1 MKQSI
6 HYKFLFT
13 HIQIRLKPFNMKNAI
28 FSFALF
34 LSLAFVAA
42 FNANAQINPK
52 FRIAEDRTDAQGNLM
67 QAFFRTAN
75 QAPTLEEALTE
86 LKQRN
91 HLEGRNELRLVSQE
105 TDELG
110 MTHYRY
116 QQYFAGVPVDMSEFL
131 FHVQNGKVLVMN
143 GEVVGV
149 PENTPTRPLI
159 QTTKAF
165 DLAVGR
171 MAAKKYSWQLEA
183 TAKMRTEK
191 PQAQLVITRRDAG
204 RDAAPTF
211 ALAYRFDVMAV
222 EPVGK
227 KAVYIDA
234 RSETVLHE
242 QTLMA
247 DGCAHVH
254 GETHHEAEK
263 VEAPEHVDMLGGTA
277 STRYSGSRSIE
288 TNYNGWNAHN
298 LFDINR
304 NIHTYN
310 SNNTENTNVTE
321 FWDNDNNWTW
331 GEFGANNVA
340 FDAHW
345 GAEMSYDYFRNVLN
359 RNGYDGLGSGL
370 NVFANYKNNYNNAH
384 GGSGSLWLGNGNGV
398 KFRPLVSL
406 DVLAHEFGHNVCEK
420 TANLVY
426 SYEPGALNEA
436 FSDIW
441 GVCVEAFAA
450 PEKNHWL
457 IGEEITL
464 QSNCLRSMSNP
475 NARFQPDTYGGLY
488 WYSGADDNGGVHTNS
503 GVLNYWFYLLSEGGS
518 GTNDNGFGYEVAG
531 IGMTKAAKIAYYME
545 RYILNVTSQ
554 YSVINSAAQ
563 LSAMILYGIGSPE
576 HQAVED
582 ALDAVGLGYSNYC
595 VSKGQNSS
603 YEYIQQVALNGV
615 EVNSGN
621 DGGYGNHTNSI
632 FTVTQGNTYIMNMT
646 PGHPVAAYQEAWQVW
661 IDLNRDGQFSDNEA
675 IVGVSGTSAVS
686 ATVFIPV
693 MQQYG
698 ATRMR
703 VAMSYYNPASS
714 PCSTFEWGEVE
725 DFTINILKNTCTS
738 ASNNNSYEYI
748 KYVGMIGMTN
758 TTGAEAN
765 GYGDYTNRM
774 VTLRNNDSHVIA
786 LRPGFSG
793 DSYPEYWKGWIDFNG
808 DGIFDNATEMI
819 FDLHGSFYQ
828 ITTSFSIPNTTGAKR
843 LRICMSYDPISSA
856 CMNNAWGE
864 TEDYTVFVISN
875 MGITGDENDPT
886 TVETG
891 SDEDLLETIIDENA
905 VQTPRNIMTATQQV
919 SEAAAFSLAPNPT
932 TGIIRLQS
940 EMPLNGAVKVEV
952 FATSGQLLQSINL
965 DASAQINESIDLG
978 DQPDGLYLVRLSN
991 GGNCKVKTVVLK
1003 K

>member
-1 MKQSI
+1 
-6 HYKFLFT
+6 
-13 HIQIRLKPFNMKNAI
+13 MKNAI

-34 LSLAFVAA
+34 LSLVFIAA
-42 FNANAQINPK
+42 FEANAQTSPK

-91 HLEGRNELRLVSQE
+91 KIEGRNELRLVSQE

-116 QQYFAGVPVDMSEFL
+116 QQYFAAVPVDMAEYL

-143 GEVVGV
+143 GEVAGV
-149 PENTPTRPLI
+149 PESTPTQPLVH
-159 QTTKAF
+159 TTKAF

-191 PQAQLVITRRDAG
+191 PQAKLVITRREGG
-204 RDAAPTF
+204 RDAAPIF

-247 DGCAHVH
+247 DGCADGH
-254 GETHHEAEK
+254 THNGAVGKTTEN
-263 VEAPEHVDMLGGTA
+263 VDMLGGTA
-277 STRYSGSRSIE
+277 FTRYSGSRSIE
-288 TNYNGWNAHN
+288 TNYNGWTAHN

-310 SNNTENTNVTE
+310 MNSTDGSNVTE

-331 GEFGANNVA
+331 GEFGLNNVA

-359 RNGYDGLGSGL
+359 RNGYDGLGTGL
-370 NVFANYKNNYNNAH
+370 NVYANYKSNYNNAH
-384 GGSGSLWLGNGNGV
+384 GGSGALWLGNGDGV
-398 KFRPLVSL
+398 KFRSLVSL

-441 GVCVEAFAA
+441 GVCVEVFAA

-475 NARFQPDTYGGLY
+475 NAQHQPDTYGGLY
-488 WYSGADDNGGVHTNS
+488 WYNGVDDAGGVHTNS
-503 GVLNYWFYLLSEGGS
+503 GVLNHWFYLLSEGGS
-518 GTNDNGFGYEVAG
+518 GTNDNGFEYEVAG
-531 IGMTKAAKIAYYME
+531 IGITKAAKITYYME
-545 RYILNVTSQ
+545 RYMLNATSQ
-554 YSVINSAAQ
+554 YSTINPAAQVSAA
-563 LSAMILYGIGSPE
+563 ILYGIGSPE

-582 ALDAVGLGYSNYC
+582 ALDAVGLGSNNYC
-595 VSKGQNSS
+595 VSRGQNSS
-603 YEYIQQVALNGV
+603 YEYIRQVALNGV

-632 FTVTQGNTYIMNMT
+632 FTVTQGNTYTMNMT

-686 ATVFIPV
+686 ATVYIPV

-703 VAMSYYNPASS
+703 VAMSYYDPATS
-714 PCSTFEWGEVE
+714 PCSTFAWGEVE
-725 DFTINILKNTCTS
+725 DFTVNILKNTCTS
-738 ASNNNSYEYI
+738 ASNNNGYEYI
-748 KYVGMIGMTN
+748 KFVAVSGMTN
-758 TTGAEAN
+758 NSGADAN
-765 GYGDYTNRM
+765 GYGDYTNHS
-774 VTLRNNDSHVIA
+774 VVLNNSTSHSIVV
-786 LRPGFSG
+786 RPGFSG
-793 DSYPEYWKGWIDFNG
+793 DSYPEYWKAWIDYNG
-808 DGIFDNATEMI
+808 DGNFDNATEMI
-819 FDLHGSFYQ
+819 LDLYGSFYQ
-828 ITTSFSIPNTTGAKR
+828 ASRSFSIPSYITGAKR
-843 LRICMSYDPISSA
+843 LRICMSYDPISTA

-875 MGITGDENDPT
+875 MGITGTENNPT
-886 TVETG
+886 TVEPD
-891 SDEDLLETIIDENA
+891 SDEDLAETIIDENA
-905 VQTPRNIMTATQQV
+905 VQTPRNIMTSTEQV
-919 SEAAAFSLAPNPT
+919 TEAAAFSLAPNPT

-940 EMPLNGAVKVEV
+940 EMPLVGAVKVEV
-952 FATSGQLLQSINL
+952 FATSGQLLQSVNL
-965 DASAQINESIDLG
+965 DASTQFNESIDLG